1 MIYRFEKVE
10 QQNGMVVSS
19 ETWGRFDASNVSEA
33 VGMFKYCFMTRAE
46 EIGRSLWR
54 ITKLS
59 GEGWIRR
66 IK

>member
-1 MIYRFEKVE
+1 MIYRFEKIE
-10 QQNGMVVSS
+10 QQNGMTTSS
-19 ETWGRFDASNVSEA
+19 ETWGRFEASNISEA
-33 VGMFKYCFMTRAE
+33 IGMFKYAFMARAE
-46 EIGRSLWR
+46 EIQKSLWR